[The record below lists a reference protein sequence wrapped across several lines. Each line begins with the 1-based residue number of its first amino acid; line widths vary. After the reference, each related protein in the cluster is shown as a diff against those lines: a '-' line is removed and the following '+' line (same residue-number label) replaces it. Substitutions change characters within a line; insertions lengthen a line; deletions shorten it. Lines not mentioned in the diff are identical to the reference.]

1 MAAAAAMGATLPA
14 EAAASPAAAAEEAAC
29 GAEAAASLL
38 ASLSLSAAAPQPPVP
53 AAVVEPAAFE
63 VAALT
68 AAPPAAAPADPTT
81 QSQWA
86 STVVAF
92 SSQFSASDNAAVQ
105 LLGPT
110 HVFPAGGHSPQA
122 WSAVPRPGGGGKEWV
137 RLSFGKPM
145 WASELHVFETANP
158 GSLSRIR
165 FASEAAGQHAAD
177 SEWVEVWRAQD
188 GLGPATR
195 AGNGGAAGESG
206 GEFRMLSPK
215 LNAAALELPVKLVE
229 LELDTSQWGEEYWSE
244 YDAVRLVGW
253 PVDPSDLNPQLTSP
267 FLQRLPW
274 EGARQYDAR
283 ARFVQRSLPA
293 APPGDAVAE
302 MRQAALSMVWVNHKA
317 LGCRYPE
324 AVEQQVGLTATKASL
339 LGIEGDLR
347 AAEAAA
353 AAQ

>member
-14 EAAASPAAAAEEAAC
+14 EAAASPAVAAEEAAR

-158 GSLSRIR
+158 GSLSRI
-165 FASEAAGQHAAD
+165 
-177 SEWVEVWRAQD
+177 
-188 GLGPATR
+188 
-195 AGNGGAAGESG
+195 
-206 GEFRMLSPK
+206 
-215 LNAAALELPVKLVE
+215 
-229 LELDTSQWGEEYWSE
+229 
-244 YDAVRLVGW
+244 
-253 PVDPSDLNPQLTSP
+253 
-267 FLQRLPW
+267 
-274 EGARQYDAR
+274 
-283 ARFVQRSLPA
+283 
-293 APPGDAVAE
+293 
-302 MRQAALSMVWVNHKA
+302 
-317 LGCRYPE
+317 
-324 AVEQQVGLTATKASL
+324 
-339 LGIEGDLR
+339 
-347 AAEAAA
+347 
-353 AAQ
+353 